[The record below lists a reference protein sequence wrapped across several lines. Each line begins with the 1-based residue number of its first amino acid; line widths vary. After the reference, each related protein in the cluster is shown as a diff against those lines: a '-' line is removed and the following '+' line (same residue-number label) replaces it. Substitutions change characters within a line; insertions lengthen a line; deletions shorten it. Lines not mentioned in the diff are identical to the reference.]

1 MLDYFKNKKIFAEA
15 DADWKVYDE
24 KYRTQ
29 LTEVKKR
36 LATWNVKKTEFMT
49 EDTEKKARATKAEN
63 IKKGKAKAAAYAKR
77 QGDMAAYKK
86 KMEAATKAVAD
97 KKKEVAAKKKEV
109 AKYKEGTDKYK
120 AAQKLFLAAEKAQKD
135 KQAEFDK
142 EKGAS
147 DKLETAKNNE
157 DKEERDGE
165 ATAAIEKAASLK
177 RDYEAKT
184 AAKEGFKKA
193 KETAAKAL
201 ATAQWKLNNAK
212 TNAEYMTAKKE
223 YKTWEAKANDATT
236 GFTSAEKAE
245 GLAKTTNEAAVKAET
260 AAKTARSDAWKKAGL
275 DPTKI
280 VDKKPEAPKSSG
292 GKDGDQKGDQ
302 KK

>member
-1 MLDYFKNKKIFAEA
+1 M
-15 DADWKVYDE
+15 
-24 KYRTQ
+24 
-29 LTEVKKR
+29 
-36 LATWNVKKTEFMT
+36 
-49 EDTEKKARATKAEN
+49 
-63 IKKGKAKAAAYAKR
+63 G
-77 QGDMAAYKK
+77 
-86 KMEAATKAVAD
+86 
-97 KKKEVAAKKKEV
+97 
-109 AKYKEGTDKYK
+109 
-120 AAQKLFLAAEKAQKD
+120 AQKD

-177 RDYEAKT
+177 RDYEAM
-184 AAKEGFKKA
+184 
-193 KETAAKAL
+193 

-245 GLAKTTNEAAVKAET
+245 GLAKTTNEA
-260 AAKTARSDAWKKAGL
+260 
-275 DPTKI
+275 
-280 VDKKPEAPKSSG
+280 
-292 GKDGDQKGDQ
+292 
-302 KK
+302 